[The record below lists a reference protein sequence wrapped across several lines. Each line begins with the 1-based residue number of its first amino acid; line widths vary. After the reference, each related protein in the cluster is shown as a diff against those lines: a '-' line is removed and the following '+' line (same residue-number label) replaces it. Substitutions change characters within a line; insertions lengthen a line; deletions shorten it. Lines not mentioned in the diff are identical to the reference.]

1 MNAIHSGIE
10 GMKVWKDK
18 VLMAGLK
25 DISYNREYSGND
37 LKEGYH
43 VGKERSPDGPML
55 QWRFNG
61 SNKWPPRISE
71 FVPVMSRYYDTMYEV
86 AFQIMEFIA
95 L

>member
-55 QWRFNG
+55 Q
-61 SNKWPPRISE
+61 
-71 FVPVMSRYYDTMYEV
+71 
-86 AFQIMEFIA
+86 
-95 L
+95 